1 MNALMFPGRFAMETA
16 FTPLTSLL
24 GGMLIG
30 LSALLL
36 LLFNGRIAG
45 LSGILGGLLPPFPGD
60 WRWRLAFIAGAILGP
75 VAYRAAAGPVEF
87 GVPAGTM
94 ALALGGIVVGIG
106 VTFGNGCPS
115 GHGICG
121 IGRLSPRSIV
131 ATISFMATAIA
142 TVFVIRHVL

>member
-1 MNALMFPGRFAMETA
+1 MDTT
-16 FTPLTSLL
+16 FTPVASAA

-45 LSGILGGLLPPFPGD
+45 LSGIVGGLLPPFAGD
-60 WRWRLAFIAGAILGP
+60 WRWRLAFISGAILGP
-75 VAYRAAAGPVEF
+75 VGYVAVTGPVDF
-87 GVPAGTM
+87 AVPASTL

-131 ATISFMATAIA
+131 ATLTFMAKALV
-142 TVFVIRHVL
+142 TVYIIRHVI

>member
-1 MNALMFPGRFAMETA
+1 METT
-16 FTPLTSLL
+16 FTPLASAA

-36 LLFNGRIAG
+36 MLFNGRIAG
-45 LSGILGGLLPPFPGD
+45 LSGIIGGLLPPWSGD
-60 WRWRLAFIAGAILGP
+60 WRWRLAFIGGAVLGPAAYMAATGP
-75 VAYRAAAGPVEF
+75 VAF
-87 GVPAGTM
+87 SVPASTL

-131 ATISFMATAIA
+131 ATLTFMAAA
-142 TVFVIRHVL
+142 LVTVFIIRHLL

>member
-1 MNALMFPGRFAMETA
+1 METT
-16 FTPLTSLL
+16 FTPLASAL

-45 LSGILGGLLPPFPGD
+45 LSGIMGGLLPPFPGD
-60 WRWRLAFIAGAILGP
+60 WRWRLAFISGAILGP
-75 VAYRAAAGPVEF
+75 VLYMALSGPVAF
-87 GVPAGTM
+87 AVPAGTL

-106 VTFGNGCPS
+106 VTSGNGCPS

-131 ATISFMATAIA
+131 ATVTFMATALV

>member
-1 MNALMFPGRFAMETA
+1 METT
-16 FTPLTSLL
+16 FTPLASAL

-36 LLFNGRIAG
+36 LMFNGRIAG
-45 LSGILGGLLPPFPGD
+45 LSGIMGGLLPPFPGD
-60 WRWRLAFIAGAILGP
+60 WRWRLAFVSGAILGP
-75 VAYRAAAGPVEF
+75 VVYMALTGPVEF
-87 GVPAGTM
+87 AVPAGTL

-121 IGRLSPRSIV
+121 MGRLSPRSIV
-131 ATISFMATAIA
+131 ATLSFMAAALA

>member
-1 MNALMFPGRFAMETA
+1 MATT
-16 FTPLTSLL
+16 FTPLASAL

-45 LSGILGGLLPPFPGD
+45 LSGIMGGLLPPFPGD
-60 WRWRLAFIAGAILGP
+60 WRWRLAFIGGAILGP
-75 VAYRAAAGPVEF
+75 ALYMALAGPVAF
-87 GVPAGTM
+87 AVPASTL

-131 ATISFMATAIA
+131 ATLIFMAAA
-142 TVFVIRHVL
+142 LVTVFVIRHVL

>member
-1 MNALMFPGRFAMETA
+1 METT
-16 FTPLTSLL
+16 FTPLTSAL

-45 LSGILGGLLPPFPGD
+45 LSGIMGGLLPPFPGD
-60 WRWRLAFIAGAILGP
+60 WRWRAAFIGGATLGP
-75 VAYRAAAGPVEF
+75 VTYTAINGPVAF
-87 GVPAGTM
+87 AVPAGNL

-121 IGRLSPRSIV
+121 MGRLSPRSIV
-131 ATISFMATAIA
+131 ATLSFMAAA
-142 TVFVIRHVL
+142 LLTVFVIRHVL

>member
-1 MNALMFPGRFAMETA
+1 METT
-16 FTPLTSLL
+16 FTPLASAL

-45 LSGILGGLLPPFPGD
+45 LSGIMGGLLPPFPGD
-60 WRWRLAFIAGAILGP
+60 WRWRLAFIGGAILGP
-75 VAYRAAAGPVEF
+75 VAFMALTGPVAF
-87 GVPAGTM
+87 AVPAGPL

-131 ATISFMATAIA
+131 ATLSFMAAA
-142 TVFVIRHVL
+142 LVTVFVIRHVL

>member
-1 MNALMFPGRFAMETA
+1 VETT
-16 FTPLTSLL
+16 FTPLASAL
-24 GGMLIG
+24 GGLLIG

-45 LSGILGGLLPPFPGD
+45 LSGIMGGLLPPFPGD

-75 VAYRAAAGPVEF
+75 ALYMSVAGSVDFA
-87 GVPAGTM
+87 VPAGT
-94 ALALGGIVVGIG
+94 LALSLGGVVVGIG
-106 VTFGNGCPS
+106 VAFGNGCPS

-121 IGRLSPRSIV
+121 IGRLSIRSIV
-131 ATISFMATAIA
+131 ATLTFMATALV